1 MTVRICSHLDPFAPV
16 LVGQTPGS
24 YINLLE
30 KVLVD
35 GYGSH
40 PGMGWTKAFHTG
52 NVAVFRNSTTAPGS
66 TGMYLRIDD
75 TGAGRAAVRC
85 YKTMSNIDTGTDQT
99 PETSQNAANQV
110 WWQRNYYAN
119 GTKRWMIIGDERTFY
134 MINTTV
140 GNYPSDSTQ
149 YGGLYGAGD
158 FNSFVPGNEWNFMLF
173 GQDASSGTGASNTAQ
188 SFPNGDLASAKT
200 MFVGRSQ
207 ALSLNRNS
215 QAAPIATTGAAFISG
230 STGYMP
236 VSPYTGLRHSIES
249 IIGENRDG
257 AAYLTGSLRGVRFL
271 WTRGIDESGANWGK
285 GSDDMTGPDY
295 YQFCGYNNAFA
306 GSILIADSDW

>member
-1 MTVRICSHLDPFAPV
+1 MTVRICSHLDAGAPV

-75 TGAGRAAVRC
+75 TGTGRAAVRC
-85 YKTMSNIDTGTDQT
+85 YKTMSNIDTGTDQC
-99 PETSQNAANQV
+99 PENSQNAANQV
-110 WWQRNYYAN
+110 WWQRQYSTN

-134 MINTTV
+134 MINTTSQ
-140 GNYPSDSTQ
+140 NYPADFTQ

-158 FNSFVPGNEWNFMLF
+158 FNSLVPGNEWNYMLF
-173 GQDASSGTGASNTAQ
+173 GQDGSWGTGDSNASN
-188 SFPNGDLASAKT
+188 SFPLGDLSFLKT

-207 ALSLNRNS
+207 ALSLNRNA
-215 QAAPIATTGAAFISG
+215 QASPTTLFTSG
-230 STGYMP
+230 SPNNMI
-236 VSPYTGLRHSIES
+236 VSPYTGMRHSIES
-249 IIGENRDG
+249 MIVENRDSSQV
-257 AAYLTGSLRGVRFL
+257 LTGSLRGVRFL
-271 WTRGIDESGANWGK
+271 WTRGIDEFGVNWGK
-285 GSDDMTGPDY
+285 GSDDMTGPNY
-295 YQFCGYNNAFA
+295 YQFCGYNHTFA